1 MLVVDFKYVKDGYEF
16 KEMVQDIQTLL
27 LTGGVHTNIFRP
39 KRVEGRRS
47 KERALQVVMYVDSR
61 THAD

>member
-61 THAD
+61 MHAD

>member
-1 MLVVDFKYVKDGYEF
+1 
-16 KEMVQDIQTLL
+16 MVQDIQTML

-61 THAD
+61 AHAD

>member
-1 MLVVDFKYVKDGYEF
+1 MLVVDFKYIKDGQQF
-16 KEMVQDIQTLL
+16 KQMVEDIQTML

-47 KERALQVVMYVDSR
+47 KDRALQVVMYVDSR
-61 THAD
+61 AHAE